1 MPSAVSSLVCPRCGA
16 THDIS
21 GRKAGEAFPC
31 SCGHQLVTPEPPRR
45 GWGRRW
51 ALVLGALAL
60 PCLLV
65 GGGGVLLYLQR
76 MRELEKSADTAF
88 RAEAKA
94 GSDASTEARVN
105 VIALCDAVQM
115 YRSESGVF
123 LAAGPT
129 PGEVPKGG
137 QSVPFPADEAF
148 QKLGFAPGTA
158 VRFQYQV
165 VVREDPV
172 GEPEVTCYAR
182 GDQDGD
188 GQNSVYS
195 VTLDANGMTSPV
207 QVEREDE

>member
-1 MPSAVSSLVCPRCGA
+1 
-16 THDIS
+16 
-21 GRKAGEAFPC
+21 
-31 SCGHQLVTPEPPRR
+31 
-45 GWGRRW
+45 
-51 ALVLGALAL
+51 
-60 PCLLV
+60 
-65 GGGGVLLYLQR
+65 
-76 MRELEKSADTAF
+76 MRELEKSADNAF
-88 RAEAKA
+88 RAEAQA
-94 GSDASTEARVN
+94 GSAAGTEARIN

-115 YRSESGVF
+115 YRSENGVF

-129 PGEVPKGG
+129 PKEVPKGG
-137 QSVPFPADEAF
+137 QPVSFPQDEAF

-165 VVREDPV
+165 VVKEDPV

-188 GQNSVYS
+188 GQNSVYT

>member
-1 MPSAVSSLVCPRCGA
+1 MSSP
-16 THDIS
+16 
-21 GRKAGEAFPC
+21 
-31 SCGHQLVTPEPPRR
+31 VTPEPPRR
-45 GWGRRW
+45 SWHKRW
-51 ALVLGALAL
+51 VLILGGLVL
-60 PCLLV
+60 PCFLF
-65 GGGGVLLYLQR
+65 GGGVVLLYLKQ
-76 MRELEKSADTAF
+76 MRELEKSTDTAF
-88 RAEAKA
+88 RTEANA
-94 GSDASTEARVN
+94 GGRAGDEARVN

-129 PGEVPKGG
+129 PREVPKGA
-137 QSVPFPADEAF
+137 QPIPFPEDEAF
-148 QKLGFAPGTA
+148 AKLGFTPGTA

-165 VVREDPV
+165 VVQEDPV

>member
-1 MPSAVSSLVCPRCGA
+1 MQSLVCPRCGA
-16 THDIS
+16 THEIS
-21 GRKAGEAFPC
+21 GRKPGEAFTC
-31 SCGHQLVTPEPPRR
+31 SCGSQLVVPEPARR
-45 GWGRRW
+45 GSARRW
-51 ALVLGALAL
+51 GLILGVLML

-65 GGGGVLLYLQR
+65 GGGGVLLYLSR
-76 MRELEKSADTAF
+76 MRELEKSADNAF
-88 RAEAKA
+88 RTEAKA
-94 GSDASTEARVN
+94 GSDVGTEARVN

-115 YRSESGVF
+115 YRSESGEF
-123 LAAGPT
+123 LQAGPT
-129 PGEVPKGG
+129 PKEVPKGG
-137 QSVPFPADEAF
+137 QLVPFPADEAF

-165 VVREDPV
+165 VVKEDPV

-188 GQNSVYS
+188 GQNSIYS

>member
-1 MPSAVSSLVCPRCGA
+1 MSPQGAAPGRTWSRKVGLLLVG
-16 THDIS
+16 
-21 GRKAGEAFPC
+21 
-31 SCGHQLVTPEPPRR
+31 
-45 GWGRRW
+45 
-51 ALVLGALAL
+51 LAL
-60 PCLLV
+60 PCLLL
-65 GGGGVLLYLQR
+65 GGGGFLFYQQR
-76 MRELEKSADTAF
+76 MRELEQSMNTAF
-88 RAEAKA
+88 RVEAKPGGPA
-94 GSDASTEARVN
+94 GDEARIN

-129 PGEVPKGG
+129 PREVPKGG
-137 QSVPFPADEAF
+137 QPVPFPEDEAF
-148 QKLGFAPGTA
+148 AKLGFTPGTA

-165 VVREDPV
+165 VVQEDPV

-207 QVEREDE
+207 KVEREDE

>member
-1 MPSAVSSLVCPRCGA
+1 VSSP
-16 THDIS
+16 
-21 GRKAGEAFPC
+21 
-31 SCGHQLVTPEPPRR
+31 VTPEPPRR
-45 GWGRRW
+45 GWGRK
-51 ALVLGALAL
+51 AVLLLGVLAL

-65 GGGGVLLYLQR
+65 GGGGVLLYLKR
-76 MRELEKSADTAF
+76 MRELEQSMNTAF
-88 RAEAKA
+88 RAEAKPGGSA
-94 GSDASTEARVN
+94 GDEARIN

-129 PGEVPKGG
+129 PREVPKGG
-137 QSVPFPADEAF
+137 QPIPFPKDEAF
-148 QKLGFAPGTA
+148 EKLGFTPGTA

-165 VVREDPV
+165 VVQEDPV
-172 GEPEVTCYAR
+172 GEAEVTCYAR

-207 QVEREDE
+207 KVEREEE

>member
-1 MPSAVSSLVCPRCGA
+1 MQSLVCPRCGA
-16 THDIS
+16 THEIS
-21 GRKAGEAFPC
+21 GRKPGEAFPC
-31 SCGHQLVTPEPPRR
+31 SCGAPLVVPTPARR

-51 ALVLGALAL
+51 ALILGALML

-65 GGGGVLLYLQR
+65 GGGGVLLYLKR
-76 MRELEKSADTAF
+76 MQELEKSADNAF
-88 RAEAKA
+88 RTEAKA
-94 GSDASTEARVN
+94 GSDLGTEARVN

-115 YRSESGVF
+115 YRSESGQF
-123 LAAGPT
+123 LSAGPT
-129 PGEVPKGG
+129 PKEVPKGG
-137 QSVPFPADEAF
+137 QPVPFPADEAF

-165 VVREDPV
+165 VVKEDPV

-195 VTLDANGMTSPV
+195 VTLDVNGMTSPV

>member
-1 MPSAVSSLVCPRCGA
+1 VLSLVCPRCGA
-16 THDIS
+16 THEIS
-21 GRKAGEAFPC
+21 GRKAGEVFNC
-31 SCGHQLVTPEPPRR
+31 SCGSPLVTPEPARR
-45 GWGRRW
+45 SWGRRW
-51 ALVLGALAL
+51 VLVLGALAL

-65 GGGGVLLYLQR
+65 GGGGVLLYLKR

-88 RAEAKA
+88 RAEAEA
-94 GSDASTEARVN
+94 GSAAGTEARVN

-129 PGEVPKGG
+129 PREVPKGG
-137 QSVPFPADEAF
+137 QPVPFPEDEAF
-148 QKLGFAPGTA
+148 KKLGFTPGTA

-165 VVREDPV
+165 VVQENPV

-207 QVEREDE
+207 EVEREDE